1 MEIICIDKRTFDELV
16 VRFSMIEKKV
26 TGICNPAKDAG
37 LKKWMDNQEVCG
49 ILRISKRTLQVYRE
63 KGLLPFTRVKNK
75 FFYKPE
81 DVQNMLESRPTK
93 KKAMSYDL
101 IDRKDQRIDTIFKGL
116 ENMERMIDAIRT
128 APRPAFHSDY
138 FLTDEELSK
147 LLKVSRRTLQEYRT
161 LGVIPY
167 YLVQGKALYKE
178 SDIQKVLDD
187 AYKRCRE
194 EQRWV

>member
-1 MEIICIDKRTFDELV
+1 MEIICMEKQTFDELV
-16 VRFSMIEKKV
+16 VRLSMIEKKV
-26 TGICNPAKDAG
+26 TGICSQTKDAA

-49 ILRISKRTLQVYRE
+49 ILRISKRTLQTVAFHPDQE
-63 KGLLPFTRVKNK
+63 QVLLQTGRCT
-75 FFYKPE
+75 KP
-81 DVQNMLESRPTK
+81 VGIKLSPTK

-101 IDRKDQRIDTIFKGL
+101 INRKDQRIDIDTIFKGL

-128 APRPAFHSDY
+128 APRPAFHGDY

-161 LGVIPY
+161 LGMIPY

>member
-1 MEIICIDKRTFDELV
+1 MYKACWNQVITH
-16 VRFSMIEKKV
+16 KKESHEQ
-26 TGICNPAKDAG
+26 TGRCTKP
-37 LKKWMDNQEVCG
+37 VG
-49 ILRISKRTLQVYRE
+49 IKLS
-63 KGLLPFTRVKNK
+63 
-75 FFYKPE
+75 
-81 DVQNMLESRPTK
+81 PTK

-101 IDRKDQRIDTIFKGL
+101 INRKDPKIDAVFKGL

-128 APRPAFHSDY
+128 APRPAFHGDY

-178 SDIQKVLDD
+178 SDIKKVLDN

>member
-1 MEIICIDKRTFDELV
+1 MYKACWNQVITHKKESHELRSYKQKR
-16 VRFSMIEKKV
+16 
-26 TGICNPAKDAG
+26 P
-37 LKKWMDNQEVCG
+37 
-49 ILRISKRTLQVYRE
+49 
-63 KGLLPFTRVKNK
+63 
-75 FFYKPE
+75 
-81 DVQNMLESRPTK
+81 
-93 KKAMSYDL
+93 
-101 IDRKDQRIDTIFKGL
+101 
-116 ENMERMIDAIRT
+116 T
-128 APRPAFHSDY
+128 APRPAFHGDY

-161 LGVIPY
+161 LGMIPY

>member
-1 MEIICIDKRTFDELV
+1 
-16 VRFSMIEKKV
+16 
-26 TGICNPAKDAG
+26 
-37 LKKWMDNQEVCG
+37 
-49 ILRISKRTLQVYRE
+49 
-63 KGLLPFTRVKNK
+63 
-75 FFYKPE
+75 
-81 DVQNMLESRPTK
+81 
-93 KKAMSYDL
+93 MSYDL

-178 SDIQKVLDD
+178 SDSRSYDSYEGNDLKSRT
-187 AYKRCRE
+187 YKYRYVCFY
-194 EQRWV
+194 

>member
-1 MEIICIDKRTFDELV
+1 MDGQSGGMRGSPNIQENTSGISRERTVAFHPDQEQVLLQ
-16 VRFSMIEKKV
+16 
-26 TGICNPAKDAG
+26 TGRCTKH
-37 LKKWMDNQEVCG
+37 VG
-49 ILRISKRTLQVYRE
+49 IKLS
-63 KGLLPFTRVKNK
+63 
-75 FFYKPE
+75 
-81 DVQNMLESRPTK
+81 PTK

-101 IDRKDQRIDTIFKGL
+101 INRKDPRIDTIFKGL

-128 APRPAFHSDY
+128 APRSAFHGDY

-178 SDIQKVLDD
+178 TDIQKVLDD